1 MQWVNAKNLIN
12 PEFRSHSGCDP
23 PSLLDIIQEHG
34 MVGRLL
40 SQAWGKMQTWDQK
53 DSYHA
58 MAYLMPSLY
67 CSRLLWTVLGW
78 GHRGMR
84 CAHLI
89 DSCAR
94 IIWKTWPPKPVVPKH
109 ACSLGKQPAARLWW
123 GFPAAAGSSPSH
135 HRSWERGGSACP
147 GRWAPIAPQA
157 MPAGCWKEWQY
168 EDFFIIHHNMV
179 IAQKASE

>member
-1 MQWVNAKNLIN
+1 MQKTSSTQNSDHTLVVIPL
-12 PEFRSHSGCDP
+12 PF
-23 PSLLDIIQEHG
+23 LT
-34 MVGRLL
+34 L
-40 SQAWGKMQTWDQK
+40 SRNMAWWAGFLARHEARCKHEIRRTHTM
-53 DSYHA
+53 SP
-58 MAYLMPSLY
+58 YLMPSLY
-67 CSRLLWTVLGW
+67 CSRLLWTGLGW

-109 ACSLGKQPAARLWW
+109 ACSLGKQPAVRLWW